1 MSGEESNVSL
11 SLGDLQTVLS
21 ILDICSQRG
30 AFKGGEMQD
39 VGQLYNH
46 LQTFIKQNKK
56 PEPVPEPENEPESDG
71 NDGEEQQVNTGEN
84 KSV

>member
-1 MSGEESNVSL
+1 MSDESGVSL

-30 AFKGGEMQD
+30 AFKGGEMED
-39 VGQLYNH
+39 VGKLYNH

-56 PEPVPEPENEPESDG
+56 PEPEPEPESDG
-71 NDGEEQQVNTGEN
+71 NDEEEQQQVNTGEN

>member
-21 ILDICSQRG
+21 ILDVCSQRG
-30 AFKGGEMQD
+30 AFKGGELED
-39 VGQLYNH
+39 VGKLYNH

-56 PEPVPEPENEPESDG
+56 SEPEPEPEPESDG
-71 NDGEEQQVNTGEN
+71 NDGEDQQQVNTGEN